1 MTYLCQDRAFL
12 AGFSN
17 YLLEQPN
24 ALLASQANFALNAW
38 RDADPTKYLE
48 YGLTFARSENIRV
61 ARAVALSVSYGPPL
75 QHPIPEDV
83 ALLTVLSQR
92 MGGYV
97 LADVIVGLRRLMQIA
112 SYGAAA
118 AELYAS
124 VHIGSD
130 ANLAKHYCQS
140 VGSHPIPQGLLNR
153 SHAERILANLIEV
166 DEMNRDAIGGML
178 ARLCGVAPGALVR
191 FFEAR
196 IERRQALDAS
206 GADSDYEPIPSSFSW
221 SSLGA
226 AREASEYPEAV
237 AAFIALMRRYPD
249 LDHRLAPIFWH
260 MAGLDTPTLSGL
272 DMSLHSGT
280 DADLRLLIY
289 LLHEA
294 RKGLALSRPIF
305 AMHVLSVGSELGE
318 HARSSLRSVLFSNAM
333 RGPGMQ
339 VYAGPTPPPTDTSHV
354 SPAEVLSRQWAEGS
368 MAHEFYAE
376 LARAQLPA
384 LPRPGLA
391 VHETSEEEEDDD
403 LPADAEGQPAAESF

>member
-1 MTYLCQDRAFL
+1 M
-12 AGFSN
+12 
-17 YLLEQPN
+17 

-38 RDADPTKYLE
+38 RDVDPEKYLE
-48 YGLTFARSENIRV
+48 YGVAFAGSENLRL
-61 ARAVALSVSYGPPL
+61 ARAVAASVSYGPAL
-75 QHPIPEDV
+75 QDPIPEDV

-92 MGGYV
+92 TEGYV
-97 LADVIVGLRRLMQIA
+97 LGDVVVGLRRLMQTS

-118 AELYAS
+118 AELYANL
-124 VHIGSD
+124 HIGSD
-130 ANLAKHYCQS
+130 NNLANHYCQT

-153 SHAERILANLIEV
+153 SRAARILENLIDV
-166 DEMNRDAIGGML
+166 DELERDAIGGML
-178 ARLCGVAPGALVR
+178 NHLCDVAPTALVR

-221 SSLGA
+221 SSLST

-260 MAGLDTPTLSGL
+260 MADLDLPTLSGL
-272 DMSLHSGT
+272 DMLLHSGT

-294 RKGLALSRPIF
+294 RKGLALSHPIF
-305 AMHVLSVGSELGE
+305 AMHVLGVGSELGE
-318 HARSSLRSVLFSNAM
+318 QQRSSLRSVLFSNAM

-339 VYAGPTPPPTDTSHV
+339 VYAGPTPPPPDTSHV
-354 SPAEVLSRQWAEGS
+354 SPAEVLSRRWAEGGI
-368 MAHEFYAE
+368 AHQFYAE

-384 LPRPGLA
+384 LPRLGLA
-391 VHETSEEEEDDD
+391 IHETGEEEEDDD
-403 LPADAEGQPAAESF
+403 LPADAERQPAAERS